1 MLRSI
6 TKMSAFQGLQPFL
19 KAFRNGAIR
28 TVFGFAA
35 CVFMLFSPPL
45 GAQVATGDILG
56 TVTDGSGS
64 VVAGATVTVENVGTR
79 QVRTFVTKS
88 TGEYVFTSLQP
99 GTYQVTVT
107 SPTFKTFDAA
117 NVVVAASDRVRIDA
131 PLQVG
136 SVNERVEVTAT
147 PTSLQTDTTTV
158 GSTITEKTLLD
169 APLNGRNYIGLVQ
182 QQAGVNAGS
191 PNSLS
196 SGSNIVDRRQTSS
209 VSANGQ
215 EELFNNNMLDG
226 LDNNSRTIGTLLIRP
241 SVEAIAQVRTDINL
255 YTAEVGRTGGAAIN
269 VISKSG
275 DNQLHGS
282 AYEFFRNDI
291 TDAHNFFATGRKPE
305 QRQNQYGGSLGG
317 PILRDRTFFF
327 IDYEGLRLIN
337 GNNSVYVSTVP
348 TAAEQATPG
357 FLGDITNPFT
367 KGAVANVPTGSLDPT
382 GLAYFKL
389 YPLPNVP
396 GAGSVNNFLY
406 NPSASLYSSLGD
418 VRIDHHFSQRDTL
431 FGRYSYNRTQAYTPP
446 YLPGVNGVQAGGNI
460 SGTLPGNNSTQAHNG
475 QFGYTHVFTPN
486 LLLELRAGYTY
497 FNLDATPLDTGRN
510 LNDAA
515 PYLIPNA
522 NECSVCSGLATFS
535 VVGLAGLGDTISQPF
550 YNQEHNTQVAGAVT
564 YTRGHHTFKAGAALI
579 RRNFSFQ
586 LPLYPKG
593 LFIFSPTAVAATG
606 AYVPT
611 LQKLLTGTGYVTMR
625 QAFNAKPY
633 DRTFEPSVY
642 FQDDWRVS
650 EKLTLNLGLRY
661 DVYTKP
667 NEKNGNDANFN
678 LATFSIIENNTGGL
692 QNTYGDFSPRFGFDA
707 TIAPGTVLRGGFGLT
722 FFPGDSNNTLVQ
734 NDPPFGFNSGAVFHA
749 GPLSVQGI
757 GAIVAQSTAST
768 SLFGGVSSKALNQK
782 DSYLEQFNL
791 LLQKDY
797 RGTVFTAGYVAELGR
812 HIVDSSPNVDLP
824 DPQGPVPA
832 GTAPA
837 PYRYLAQ
844 VPLLTG
850 ISQLGNF
857 GASSYNSVQVSIER
871 RTSHGLTANFNYTF
885 NHNLDDVLQVF
896 SGDGLGST
904 SNGFGLQPFNVG
916 RADYGNSPLDIAQR
930 FAGFF
935 SYDIPTGKAGSAFYK
950 AFAGGFRLNGL
961 GFWQTGAPF
970 TVTDSTTQANGLARV
985 NLPTITGDKPNVVG
999 SFNAGGPSNQFFNTA
1014 AFAAQ
1019 PIGTLGNEA
1028 RNQLF
1033 GPHLRRGDLSL
1044 FKTVPIREGL
1054 MLELRAECF
1063 NFTNTPNFAQPS
1075 AVITA
1080 YDGAG
1085 VPLNSI
1091 PRPIPN
1097 SPTGAFYSTS
1107 PFGSITST
1115 AFGYSGR
1122 QFQFAG
1128 RFNF

>member
-1 MLRSI
+1 MLVS
-6 TKMSAFQGLQPFL
+6 FQRMTRFYRIALVFTSRQNQ
-19 KAFRNGAIR
+19 AFR
-28 TVFGFAA
+28 TVLCWAA
-35 CVFMLFSPPL
+35 CVFLLFGTPL
-45 GAQVATGDILG
+45 WAQLATGDILG
-56 TVTDGSGS
+56 TVTDSSGS
-64 VVAGATVTVENVGTR
+64 VVAGATVRAENVGTHE
-79 QVRTFVTKS
+79 VRTFTTKAA
-88 TGEYVFTSLQP
+88 GEYVFSALQP
-99 GTYQVTVT
+99 GTYKVTVS
-107 SPTFKTFDAA
+107 SPTFKTFNAT

-131 PLQVG
+131 PLQAG
-136 SVNERVEVTAT
+136 SVNELVEVTAT

-169 APLNGRNYIGLVQ
+169 TPLNGRNYLALVQ

-209 VSANGQ
+209 ISANGQ

-275 DNQLHGS
+275 DNHFHGS

-317 PILRDRTFFF
+317 PIFRDRTFFF

-337 GNNSVYVSTVP
+337 GNNSVYLSTVP

-357 FLGDITNPFT
+357 YLADITNPFT
-367 KGAVANVPTGSLDPT
+367 KAAVANLPAASLDPT

-389 YPLPNVP
+389 YPLPNLP
-396 GAGSVNNFLY
+396 GAVNNFLY
-406 NPSASLYSSLGD
+406 NPSAALYSSLGD
-418 VRIDHHFSQRDTL
+418 VRIDHHFTQKDTL

-460 SGTLPGNNSTQAHNG
+460 SGTLPGNNLTQAHNG

-497 FNLDATPLDTGRN
+497 FNLDATPLNNGIN
-510 LNDAA
+510 LNDSA
-515 PYLIPNA
+515 PYRIPNA
-522 NECSVCSGLATFS
+522 NECSVCSGLATLS

-550 YNQEHNTQVAGAVT
+550 YNQEHNTQFAGAVT
-564 YTRGHHTFKAGAALI
+564 YTRGHHTFKTGAALI

-606 AYVPT
+606 TYVPT

-650 EKLTLNLGLRY
+650 DKLTLNMGLRY

-667 NEKNGNDANFN
+667 NEKNGNNANFN
-678 LATFSIIENNTGGL
+678 LATFSIIENSTGGL
-692 QNTYGDFSPRFGFDA
+692 QNTYGDLSPRFGFDA

-749 GPLSVQGI
+749 GPLSTQGI
-757 GAIVAQSTAST
+757 GPIVAQSTASA
-768 SLFGGVSSKALNQK
+768 SLFGGVSSKALSQK

-824 DPQGPVPA
+824 DPQGPVA
-832 GTAPA
+832 SGTAPA
-837 PYRYLAQ
+837 SFRYLAQ

-850 ISQLGNF
+850 ISRLANF
-857 GASSYNSVQVSIER
+857 GVSSYNSVQVSIER

-885 NHNLDDVLQVF
+885 NHNLDDILQVF

-935 SYDIPTGKAGSAFYK
+935 SYDIPTGKAGSTLYK

-961 GFWQTGAPF
+961 GFWQTGTPF
-970 TVTDSTTQANGLARV
+970 TVTDATTQANGLARV

-999 SFNAGGPSNQFFNTA
+999 SYNSGGPLNQFFNTA
-1014 AFAAQ
+1014 AFAPQA
-1019 PIGTLGNEA
+1019 IGTLGNES
-1028 RNQLF
+1028 RNQVF

-1044 FKTVPIREGL
+1044 FKTISVREGL
-1054 MLELRAECF
+1054 KLELRAECF
-1063 NFTNTPNFAQPS
+1063 NFTNTPNFALPS

-1080 YDGAG
+1080 YDSAG
-1085 VPLNSI
+1085 VPLNAI
-1091 PRPIPN
+1091 PRAIAN
-1097 SPTGAFYSTS
+1097 NATS